1 MMSCVAAFTSEISH
15 CRRRSKR
22 LYLHR
27 SLQTNPCQ
35 TGIVKEIV
43 ISISAC
49 KLSQQSF
56 VYSFYN
62 YTLLFFQAIEGLGTL
77 KIGQW
82 NQKMVP
88 VKEMTDVLNVVKDLV
103 QLKAKQWVRMKR
115 GIFKD
120 DLAQVQYVIFILT
133 VQGTAIGFQLS
144 TFILSFSLD

>member
-15 CRRRSKR
+15 CRRRFER

-43 ISISAC
+43 IAISAC
-49 KLSQQSF
+49 KLSH
-56 VYSFYN
+56 VYYSFYN

-133 VQGTAIGFQLS
+133 VQDTAIGFQLS